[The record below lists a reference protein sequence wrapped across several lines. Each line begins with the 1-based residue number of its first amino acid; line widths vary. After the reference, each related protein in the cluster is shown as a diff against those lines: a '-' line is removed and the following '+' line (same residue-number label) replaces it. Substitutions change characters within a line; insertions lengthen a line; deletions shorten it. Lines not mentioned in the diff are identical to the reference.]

1 MTDPM
6 TEPTITCPSCSTE
19 IKLTESLAGPL
30 IEATRQEFEV
40 KLAEQ
45 AEKVSE
51 REGALKK
58 KEIEI
63 AAARKNL
70 EDEVSEKVKEERIKI
85 VENEAKK
92 AKLASA
98 GELTAKTEEV
108 AELQGVLQQRDE
120 KLAEAQKAQADI
132 LKQKRALDDAKREL
146 ELTVETR
153 VLNSVEEVRKKAK
166 LEAEGALNLKISERE
181 EKIAS
186 MTRQIEDL
194 KKRAEQGSQQLQGEV
209 LELEL
214 EETLRKKFPFDSIEP
229 VPKGEFGGDIIQRV
243 TSPTGQASGIILWE
257 LKRTKNWSEGWLA
270 KLRND
275 QRSVKAEF
283 SILVSTAL
291 PKEVDNFDQIEGVWV
306 SAPQYFLP
314 LAMALRQSL
323 IDVAQS
329 KQSREGQQTKMELV
343 YDYLMGP
350 NFRHRV
356 EAIVEKISDMQ
367 GDLDREK
374 KAMMRSWAKR
384 DTQIQNV
391 IEATVG
397 MYGDLQGIAGRALQ
411 EIEGLE
417 LPLLEQD
424 PPFLADETE

>member
-70 EDEVSEKVKEERIKI
+70 EDEVSEKVKEERVKI

-92 AKLASA
+92 AKLAAA

-108 AELQGVLQQRDE
+108 TELQVVLQQRDE

-214 EETLRKKFPFDSIEP
+214 EETLKAKFPFDSIEP
-229 VPKGEFGGDIIQRV
+229 VPKGEFGGEIIQRV

-275 QRSVKAEF
+275 QRSAKAEF
-283 SILVSTAL
+283 SILISTAL
-291 PKEVDNFDQIEGVWV
+291 PKEVDNFDHIEGVWV

-417 LPLLEQD
+417 LPLIEQD
-424 PPFLADETE
+424 PSLLADETE

>member
-51 REGALKK
+51 REGVLKK
-58 KEIEI
+58 KENEI

-92 AKLASA
+92 AKLAAA

-108 AELQGVLQQRDE
+108 TELQVVLQQRDE

-153 VLNSVEEVRKKAK
+153 VLSSVEEVRKKAK

-214 EETLRKKFPFDSIEP
+214 EETLRAKFPFDSIEP

-275 QRSVKAEF
+275 QRSAKAEF

-329 KQSREGQQTKMELV
+329 KQSQEGQQTKMELV
-343 YDYLMGP
+343 YGYLMGP

-417 LPLLEQD
+417 LPLIEQD
-424 PPFLADETE
+424 PSLLADETE

>member
-1 MTDPM
+1 M
-6 TEPTITCPSCSTE
+6 
-19 IKLTESLAGPL
+19 
-30 IEATRQEFEV
+30 
-40 KLAEQ
+40 
-45 AEKVSE
+45 
-51 REGALKK
+51 
-58 KEIEI
+58 
-63 AAARKNL
+63 
-70 EDEVSEKVKEERIKI
+70 
-85 VENEAKK
+85 
-92 AKLASA
+92 
-98 GELTAKTEEV
+98 
-108 AELQGVLQQRDE
+108 
-120 KLAEAQKAQADI
+120 
-132 LKQKRALDDAKREL
+132 
-146 ELTVETR
+146 
-153 VLNSVEEVRKKAK
+153 
-166 LEAEGALNLKISERE
+166 
-181 EKIAS
+181 
-186 MTRQIEDL
+186 
-194 KKRAEQGSQQLQGEV
+194 
-209 LELEL
+209 
-214 EETLRKKFPFDSIEP
+214 
-229 VPKGEFGGDIIQRV
+229 
-243 TSPTGQASGIILWE
+243 
-257 LKRTKNWSEGWLA
+257 KRTKNWSEGWLA

-275 QRSVKAEF
+275 QRSAKAEF

-329 KQSREGQQTKMELV
+329 KQSQEGQQTKMELV

-417 LPLLEQD
+417 LPLIEQD
-424 PPFLADETE
+424 PPLLADETE

>member
-51 REGALKK
+51 REGVLKK
-58 KEIEI
+58 KENEI

-92 AKLASA
+92 AKLATA

-108 AELQGVLQQRDE
+108 TELQGVLQQRDE

-214 EETLRKKFPFDSIEP
+214 EEMLKAKFPFDSIEP

-275 QRSVKAEF
+275 QRSAKAEF

-329 KQSREGQQTKMELV
+329 KQSQEGQQTKMELV
-343 YDYLMGP
+343 YGYLMGP

-397 MYGDLQGIAGRALQ
+397 MYGDLQGIAGRGLQ

-417 LPLLEQD
+417 LPLIEQD
-424 PPFLADETE
+424 PSLFADETE

>member
-58 KEIEI
+58 KENEI

-92 AKLASA
+92 AKLAAA

-214 EETLRKKFPFDSIEP
+214 EEMLKAKFPFDSIEP

-275 QRSVKAEF
+275 QRSAKAEF

-291 PKEVDNFDQIEGVWV
+291 PKEVDNFDQIDGVWV

-329 KQSREGQQTKMELV
+329 KQSQEGQQTKMELV
-343 YDYLMGP
+343 YGYLMGP
-350 NFRHRV
+350 NFRHRIQ
-356 EAIVEKISDMQ
+356 AIVEKISDMQ

-417 LPLLEQD
+417 LPLIEQD
-424 PPFLADETE
+424 PSLFADETE

>member
-58 KEIEI
+58 KENEI

-92 AKLASA
+92 AKLAAA

-108 AELQGVLQQRDE
+108 TELQVVLQQRDE

-214 EETLRKKFPFDSIEP
+214 EETLKAKFPFDSIEP

-243 TSPTGQASGIILWE
+243 MSTKNEASGIILWE
-257 LKRTKNWSEGWLA
+257 LKRTKNWSDGWLA

-275 QRSVKAEF
+275 QRSAKAEF
-283 SILVSTAL
+283 SILISTAL

-424 PPFLADETE
+424 PPLLADETE

>member
-1 MTDPM
+1 MTD
-6 TEPTITCPSCSTE
+6 PTITCPSCSTE

-51 REGALKK
+51 REGLLKK
-58 KEIEI
+58 RENEIT
-63 AAARKNL
+63 AARKNL

-92 AKLASA
+92 AKLAAA

-108 AELQGVLQQRDE
+108 TELQGVLQQRDE

-214 EETLRKKFPFDSIEP
+214 EEMLKAKFPFDSIEP

-243 TSPTGQASGIILWE
+243 MSTKNEASGIILWE

-275 QRSVKAEF
+275 QRSAKAEF
-283 SILVSTAL
+283 SILISTAL

-329 KQSREGQQTKMELV
+329 KQSQEGQQTKMELV
-343 YDYLMGP
+343 YGYLMGP
-350 NFRHRV
+350 NFRHRIQ
-356 EAIVEKISDMQ
+356 AIVEKISDMQ

-417 LPLLEQD
+417 LPLIEQD
-424 PPFLADETE
+424 PSLFADETE

>member
-51 REGALKK
+51 KEGALKK
-58 KEIEI
+58 RENEI

-92 AKLASA
+92 AKLAAA

-214 EETLRKKFPFDSIEP
+214 EETLKAKFPFESI
-229 VPKGEFGGDIIQRV
+229 
-243 TSPTGQASGIILWE
+243 
-257 LKRTKNWSEGWLA
+257 
-270 KLRND
+270 
-275 QRSVKAEF
+275 
-283 SILVSTAL
+283 
-291 PKEVDNFDQIEGVWV
+291 
-306 SAPQYFLP
+306 
-314 LAMALRQSL
+314 
-323 IDVAQS
+323 
-329 KQSREGQQTKMELV
+329 
-343 YDYLMGP
+343 
-350 NFRHRV
+350 
-356 EAIVEKISDMQ
+356 
-367 GDLDREK
+367 
-374 KAMMRSWAKR
+374 
-384 DTQIQNV
+384 
-391 IEATVG
+391 
-397 MYGDLQGIAGRALQ
+397 
-411 EIEGLE
+411 
-417 LPLLEQD
+417 
-424 PPFLADETE
+424 